1 MLFLIPIIYVHVY
14 PATHTR
20 IHLFLLFYSF
30 AEEEILDVLE
40 NADND
45 SLLKRDTVF
54 AQLNFSL
61 SQGSFILLQSD
72 LSTNLS
78 PTSRTVKSKSVIELE
93 FSDVSTKVETRP
105 RTGSFLFEI
114 KLGALYLHDRI
125 FCDTHFPLIIAPQ
138 NRVSE
143 KYAKF

>member
-1 MLFLIPIIYVHVY
+1 MDIEVSNKHKKKNKTKSHINLFFFFI
-14 PATHTR
+14 
-20 IHLFLLFYSF
+20 
-30 AEEEILDVLE
+30 EEEILDVLDS
-40 NADND
+40 ADND

-72 LSTNLS
+72 VCSGDPLA
-78 PTSRTVKSKSVIELE
+78 PKVVKEKSIIELE

-125 FCDTHFPLIIAPQ
+125 FSNTNFPLIIAPQ
-138 NRVSE
+138 NRVSCAILFE
-143 KYAKF
+143 